1 MRYAHFEKRQFG
13 IALNFLTFVQKL
25 NMSIAILTNHK
36 DPNTWKKAL
45 QEKLPAVDI
54 NIVGTTDIA
63 LNAEFLVCWKPEKDQ
78 LKAFPNLKVIQ
89 SLGAGVDHIFD
100 TNKITEA
107 IKVVRIVDPN
117 LMVDMWEYTLA
128 ATMNYL
134 KDFPKYAQ
142 QAATESWEQ
151 HQYKTIP
158 TTTVSV
164 MGLGKIGGY
173 VAEQFAKLG
182 FKVQG
187 WSNSIKNIK
196 GVKAFAGIA
205 RLPEFLENTDV
216 LINILPLT
224 TSTKGIL
231 KQQLFTQLPKGAYI
245 INVGRGGHLIE
256 KDLIPLVENGQ
267 LSGATLDVFQEEP
280 LPKNHPFWGH
290 PKIVITPHIA
300 SLTNVQ
306 SAVNQVVENYQQM
319 VKGGQLLN
327 EVSAKKGY

>member
-1 MRYAHFEKRQFG
+1 MPK
-13 IALNFLTFVQKL
+13 KL
-25 NMSIAILTNHK
+25 NMSIAILTNYK
-36 DPNTWKKAL
+36 DPKSWKKAL
-45 QEKLPAVDI
+45 QAKLPNVPID
-54 NIVGTTDIA
+54 IVGESEAAI
-63 LNAEFLVCWKPEKDQ
+63 NAEFLVCWKPEKGQ
-78 LKAFPNLKVIQ
+78 LKIFPQLKVIQ

-100 TNKITEA
+100 TNLVPVNR
-107 IKVVRIVDPN
+107 KVVRIVDPN
-117 LMVDMWEYTLA
+117 LMIDMWEYTLA

-134 KDFPKYAQ
+134 KDFPIYAQ
-142 QAATESWEQ
+142 QQNNEAWIQ
-151 HQYKTIP
+151 HKYKTIP

-196 GVKAFAGIA
+196 GVKPFAGQSD
-205 RLPEFLENTDV
+205 LSEFLKNTDV

-224 TSTKGIL
+224 AMTKGIL
-231 KQQLFTQLPKGAYI
+231 NTTFLEKLPRGAHL

-256 KDLIPLVENGQ
+256 VDLLPLIETGQ

-280 LPKNHPFWGH
+280 LAPNHPFWAH
-290 PKIVITPHIA
+290 PKVVVTPHIA
-300 SLTNVQ
+300 SLTNVA
-306 SAVNQVVENYQQM
+306 SAVNQVVENYQRM
-319 VKGGQLLN
+319 VKGKDLLN